1 MTKLKFFKVGI
12 KIDGRDLIKKTD
24 ITSYTFLVLAL
35 TTVAF
40 IFKGRYAIKTNKK
53 LLIAQPTRDL

>member
-40 IFKGRYAIKTNKK
+40 IFKVWYSRKTNKK
-53 LLIAQPTRDL
+53 LLIAQPTRVF